1 MIEGKYDFE
10 INGKVIGSYDK
21 DTKLSDILSDIINKS
36 DVKVSYSK
44 TSREFVFTTKDT
56 GAQTEVKLG
65 DGLAKAMFDGGKGS
79 KGQDSKFTVTV
90 NGTEMEMERN
100 TNSVEIDGLTINFKG
115 TFNPTYNDP
124 DVDKKSMEGV
134 TFQKEIQSDKV
145 VDEVK
150 NMIAELNV
158 ILAEARSN
166 YATLPQQ
173 YSNGSIKEYEPLTD
187 EDMASMSETAI
198 KNYEEKAKQGLLF
211 ADSNLSGLYQNI
223 VSVFTRTGE
232 DRTMMEKMGIGLSYD
247 NNGAA
252 TITFNEKKFT
262 EALESDFEGVVDIF
276 TRSKENGAATD
287 GIMEGI
293 KTQMDRYG
301 STTGTVKGILVQQA
315 GTPLA
320 SLTLLDNGWQKEI
333 NNYSTQIEKWQ
344 EKLQSQVDRYTK
356 MFTRLET
363 LMNQMNSQSSQL
375 ASLMGGQ

>member
-1 MIEGKYDFE
+1 MLFR
-10 INGKVIGSYDK
+10 S
-21 DTKLSDILSDIINKS
+21 
-36 DVKVSYSK
+36 
-44 TSREFVFTTKDT
+44 
-56 GAQTEVKLG
+56 
-65 DGLAKAMFDGGKGS
+65 
-79 KGQDSKFTVTV
+79 
-90 NGTEMEMERN
+90 
-100 TNSVEIDGLTINFKG
+100 
-115 TFNPTYNDP
+115 NPTYNDP

-276 TRSKENGAATD
+276 T
-287 GIMEGI
+287 
-293 KTQMDRYG
+293 DRK
-301 STTGTVKGILVQQA
+301 SVV
-315 GTPLA
+315 
-320 SLTLLDNGWQKEI
+320 
-333 NNYSTQIEKWQ
+333 
-344 EKLQSQVDRYTK
+344 
-356 MFTRLET
+356 
-363 LMNQMNSQSSQL
+363 
-375 ASLMGGQ
+375 